1 MKIIPVRG
9 LAGPLVA
16 SGAGP
21 AKRGRRAGLA
31 ERGRRAGLAERGYG
45 QDFAA
50 CAVMS
55 G

>member
-31 ERGRRAGLAERGYG
+31 ERGYG